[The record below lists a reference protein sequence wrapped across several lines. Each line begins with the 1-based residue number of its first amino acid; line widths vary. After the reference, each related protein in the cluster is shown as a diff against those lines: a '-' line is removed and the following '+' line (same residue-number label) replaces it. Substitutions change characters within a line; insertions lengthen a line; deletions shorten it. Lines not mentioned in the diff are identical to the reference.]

1 MTRKELINYLKSEYN
16 YKDDMW
22 LYKKKDISN
31 MKIGEIKNMVLNDLK
46 IAYQYIKKYDK
57 EEL

>member
-1 MTRKELINYLKSEYN
+1 
-16 YKDDMW
+16 MW

-46 IAYQYIKKYDK
+46 IAYQYIKKSDK